1 MVWEPEVDQLRDRQR
16 RAAGMG
22 GAERVKRQHD
32 AGRLTVRER
41 IDELLDAG
49 TFREAGSIAGR
60 AEYDAGGELAG
71 FTPANF
77 VCGTGRLEGRTVV
90 VGGDDFTVRG
100 GAADASIHEK
110 QVWAERAASQLR
122 VPLIRLVDGTGGG
135 GSVKSYESMGSTYM
149 PVSPGWDLIMDNL
162 SVVPVVATCSGPVA
176 GLGAARVAAAHY
188 SVMVA
193 GLGQLFVAGPPVVKY
208 ATGEDLTKEQLGGAE
223 VHRSSGAVD
232 AIADTEREAFDLVR
246 RFLSYLPSSV
256 SEIPPVSDCDDPPD
270 RRDDALISVV
280 PRNRRTP
287 YRINDILSAVFDA
300 GSVLRYAGYGGGTV
314 TALARLAGHPVAVVA
329 ADPYRDG
336 GGLTAKGADA
346 LVRLVDLA
354 ETFHLPLVTLTDQ
367 PGLAVGL
374 EAERRAVIR
383 HGVRALAAVYQARV
397 PAAEIVV
404 RRVFGVAGAAMTNRH
419 AFVRRWAWPSA
430 DTGSL
435 PLEGGIEAAY
445 RRDLEQSDDPDALR
459 EQIRAR
465 LDAVRSPLRTAGK
478 FGIEEII
485 DPRDTRPLLTEW
497 VTDAYRALP
506 ALLGRPSFGTRP

>member
-122 VPLIRLVDGTGGG
+122 VPLIRLVD
-135 GSVKSYESMGSTYM
+135 
-149 PVSPGWDLIMDNL
+149 
-162 SVVPVVATCSGPVA
+162 
-176 GLGAARVAAAHY
+176 
-188 SVMVA
+188 
-193 GLGQLFVAGPPVVKY
+193 
-208 ATGEDLTKEQLGGAE
+208 
-223 VHRSSGAVD
+223 
-232 AIADTEREAFDLVR
+232 
-246 RFLSYLPSSV
+246 
-256 SEIPPVSDCDDPPD
+256 
-270 RRDDALISVV
+270 
-280 PRNRRTP
+280 
-287 YRINDILSAVFDA
+287 
-300 GSVLRYAGYGGGTV
+300 
-314 TALARLAGHPVAVVA
+314 
-329 ADPYRDG
+329 
-336 GGLTAKGADA
+336 
-346 LVRLVDLA
+346 
-354 ETFHLPLVTLTDQ
+354 
-367 PGLAVGL
+367 
-374 EAERRAVIR
+374 
-383 HGVRALAAVYQARV
+383 
-397 PAAEIVV
+397 
-404 RRVFGVAGAAMTNRH
+404 
-419 AFVRRWAWPSA
+419 
-430 DTGSL
+430 
-435 PLEGGIEAAY
+435 
-445 RRDLEQSDDPDALR
+445 DPDALR